1 MCHLLMDKILLELQ
15 VNIWVLPLT
24 VNQEEVSNQWG
35 QDQDQVVKEVILED
49 LVVLDRED
57 QEDQVVQVKVVLLKG
72 IEGLHLKEC
81 NQI

>member
-49 LVVLDRED
+49 LVVLD

>member
-49 LVVLDRED
+49 LVVLD
-57 QEDQVVQVKVVLLKG
+57 QEDQVVLVKVVLLKG

-81 NQI
+81 HQI